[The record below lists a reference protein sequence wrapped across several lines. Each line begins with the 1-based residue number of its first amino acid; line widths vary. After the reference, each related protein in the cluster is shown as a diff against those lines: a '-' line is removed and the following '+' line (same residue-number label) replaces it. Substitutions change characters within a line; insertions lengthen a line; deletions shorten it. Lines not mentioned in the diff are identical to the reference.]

1 MQGDQAFA
9 LDARLTA
16 DSCRLGQLFG
26 NEVLLFNEQRY
37 DWLVLVP
44 QVVGAVELFD
54 LNRTQQQQL
63 AAALEHV
70 ALRLQQHGRGDKLNI
85 GALGNVVRQLHV
97 HVLLRTESDPAWP
110 GPVWGHSPRQALS
123 TEALAQAA
131 ARWRQLLQLD

>member
-1 MQGDQAFA
+1 MHGDQAFA
-9 LDARLTA
+9 VDARLAA
-16 DSCRLGQLFG
+16 DSSRLGQLFG

-97 HVLLRTESDPAWP
+97 HVLLRTEGDPAWP

-131 ARWRQLLQLD
+131 ARWRQLLQVD

>member
-1 MQGDQAFA
+1 MHGDQAFA
-9 LDARLTA
+9 VDARLAA

-97 HVLLRTESDPAWP
+97 HVLLRTEGDPAWP

-131 ARWRQLLQLD
+131 ARWRELLQVD